1 MFWQL
6 HSCGDMTYVLSLFN
20 YYKDVLGYDS
30 VMWDCMDY
38 ANTSKFQKMNLSK
51 TLACHLSSM

>member
-1 MFWQL
+1 MK
-6 HSCGDMTYVLSLFN
+6 YVLSLFN

-51 TLACHLSSM
+51 TVACHLSSM